1 MANNAFTE
9 HLAIDSNQKINAQD
23 KGITDDDHVP
33 TTRVI
38 VGA

>member
-1 MANNAFTE
+1 MANTAFTE
-9 HLAIDSNQKINAQD
+9 HLAIDSNQKINAHD

-38 VGA
+38 AGA